1 MTIGESIRQGFHYAR
16 SCRSLW
22 LFGFFVG
29 IASGGSSSGGAGGG
43 SGPDDGGGLAGLP
56 FALSVADFPLIIFA
70 ILALVAVVAL
80 GAMVMHYIS
89 EGALIEGIVRARQG
103 SPLSVGEGFRAGWA
117 HWGVLLRIAL
127 LYFASVI
134 GSLVLL
140 VLPCVLAIRAF
151 GLAGGLALAVP
162 ALLIAVPWLITLHL
176 VQAFAGRI
184 AVLEN
189 RRAIDAVHKA
199 RLFLHG
205 RIGDGLRLIV
215 AAFLGTV
222 AIGLLGLAAL
232 VPIALLL
239 FALTYVLQVVPVIVI
254 GCLIV
259 VPAACVLVAIIG
271 TFRSSIWTIG
281 YVTEVNA

>member
-22 LFGFFVG
+22 LFGFVVG
-29 IASGGSSSGGAGGG
+29 IASGGSSSGGAGGD
-43 SGPDDGGGLAGLP
+43 SGPDDGGDLAGLP
-56 FALSVADFPLIIFA
+56 FALSVADFPAIIFA
-70 ILALVAVVAL
+70 ILAVVAVLAL
-80 GAMVMHYIS
+80 AAILVHYIS

-103 SPLSVGEGFRAGWA
+103 GHMSTGEGFRAGWA

-127 LYFASVI
+127 LYFAAFM
-134 GSLVLL
+134 GSLALL
-140 VLPCVLAIRAF
+140 VLPCVLALRAF
-151 GLAGGLALAVP
+151 GPVGGFALGVP

-189 RRAIDAVHKA
+189 RRAIDAIRKA

-205 RIGDGLRLIV
+205 RISHGLKLIV
-215 AAFLGTV
+215 ASFVGTIG
-222 AIGLLGLAAL
+222 IGLLGLAML
-232 VPIALLL
+232 VPVGLLL
-239 FALTYVLQVVPVIVI
+239 FALTYVLHVFPVILI

-281 YVTEVNA
+281 YVSEVNA